1 MASCADP
8 CGTWDTD
15 TTYTYNPNESILD
28 ACLSPGGGIGNLMLQ
43 VSAVWHIALQI
54 KSHVIL
60 RGFTFRKYF
69 DIRPEVQHKVTLR
82 NMSGPACAKEP
93 LPEKQLSSLYY
104 APNMTKTNRSLKVGP
119 PEGVRFNMRNQLE
132 LLLPF
137 ESSQTLRTLCHNTVY
152 ENLPSRIFQNLPSF
166 TVLGIHIRFGDHIL
180 IPSHNVSSNLGKH
193 WHSHR
198 PHDVRLSSS
207 FRTKAWLSK
216 RISDMVRRKCTRV
229 KCITILASDSTA
241 MVNML
246 REKLDWI
253 PQISTNGSARH
264 SAQQMMDEAGMAK
277 VALDW
282 IMLASSTQILHTH
295 STFPYSASLVRHPH
309 GCKRYSIRIT

>member
-1 MASCADP
+1 
-8 CGTWDTD
+8 
-15 TTYTYNPNESILD
+15 
-28 ACLSPGGGIGNLMLQ
+28 
-43 VSAVWHIALQI
+43 
-54 KSHVIL
+54 
-60 RGFTFRKYF
+60 
-69 DIRPEVQHKVTLR
+69 
-82 NMSGPACAKEP
+82 MSGPACAKEP

-104 APNMTKTNRSLKVGP
+104 SPNVTKTNRFLKVGARMAD
-119 PEGVRFNMRNQLE
+119 GVHTRNQLK

-180 IPSHNVSSNLGKH
+180 IPSHSVSSNLGKH

-198 PHDVRLSSS
+198 PHDDRLSSS
-207 FRTKAWLSK
+207 FRTEAWLSK

-246 REKLDWI
+246 KEKLDWI
-253 PQISTNGSARH
+253 PQISPNGSARH

>member
-1 MASCADP
+1 
-8 CGTWDTD
+8 
-15 TTYTYNPNESILD
+15 
-28 ACLSPGGGIGNLMLQ
+28 
-43 VSAVWHIALQI
+43 
-54 KSHVIL
+54 
-60 RGFTFRKYF
+60 
-69 DIRPEVQHKVTLR
+69 
-82 NMSGPACAKEP
+82 MSGPACAKEP

-104 APNMTKTNRSLKVGP
+104 SPNVTKTNLFLRVAGSEAVW
-119 PEGVRFNMRNQLE
+119 FSMRNQLE

-137 ESSQTLRTLCHNTVY
+137 ESSQTLRTLCHNTVCK
-152 ENLPSRIFQNLPSF
+152 NLPSRIFQNLPSF
-166 TVLGIHIRFGDHIL
+166 TVLGIHIRFGDHIF

-198 PHDVRLSSS
+198 PHDFRLSSF
-207 FRTKAWLSK
+207 FRKKAWLSK
-216 RISDMVRRKCTRV
+216 RISDMVMRKCTRE

-246 REKLDWI
+246 KEKLDWI

-282 IMLASSTQILHTH
+282 IMLASSTQILHTRG
-295 STFPYSASLVRHPH
+295 TFSYSAALVRHPH
-309 GCKRYSIRIT
+309 RCKRYSIRIT

>member
-1 MASCADP
+1 
-8 CGTWDTD
+8 
-15 TTYTYNPNESILD
+15 
-28 ACLSPGGGIGNLMLQ
+28 
-43 VSAVWHIALQI
+43 
-54 KSHVIL
+54 
-60 RGFTFRKYF
+60 
-69 DIRPEVQHKVTLR
+69 
-82 NMSGPACAKEP
+82 MSGSACAKKP

-104 APNMTKTNRSLKVGP
+104 SPNVTKTNHFLKVG
-119 PEGVRFNMRNQLE
+119 GGQANGFHKRDQLE

-137 ESSQTLRTLCHNTVY
+137 ESSQTLRTLCHNTVCK
-152 ENLPSRIFQNLPSF
+152 NLPSRIFRNLPSF

-193 WHSHR
+193 WHSHH

-216 RISDMVRRKCTRV
+216 RISDMVMRKCTRE
-229 KCITILASDSTA
+229 KCISILASDSTA

-246 REKLDWI
+246 KEKLDWI
-253 PQISTNGSARH
+253 PQISTNGPARH

-295 STFPYSASLVRHPH
+295 STFSHSAISVRHPH

>member
-1 MASCADP
+1 MAGCADP
-8 CGTWDTD
+8 CGTWDAD

-28 ACLSPGGGIGNLMLQ
+28 ACLAGGGIGNLMLE
-43 VSAVWHIALQI
+43 VSAVWHTALQI

-69 DIRPEVQHKVTLR
+69 DICPEVQHIVTLR
-82 NMSGPACAKEP
+82 NRSGPACAKEP

-104 APNMTKTNRSLKVGP
+104 SPNVTQTNLFLKVGGR
-119 PEGVRFNMRNQLE
+119 EAEKFHMRNQLE
-132 LLLPF
+132 FLLPF

-166 TVLGIHIRFGDHIL
+166 TVLGIHIRFGDHIF
-180 IPSHNVSSNLGKH
+180 IPSHNVSSNSGKH

-207 FRTKAWLSK
+207 FRTKDWLSN

-229 KCITILASDSTA
+229 KCIAILASDSTA

-253 PQISTNGSARH
+253 PQISTNGSAGH
-264 SAQQMMDEAGMAK
+264 SSKQMMDEAGMAK

-282 IMLASSTQILHTH
+282 IMLASSTQILHTRG
-295 STFPYSASLVRHPH
+295 TFSYSAALVRHPH